1 MKIKLE
7 LLLIGIKTF
16 LRSGPDLY
24 SISLCVVTAI
34 LIITTG
40 NDDNLKDINNFEIGK
55 VADRDVI
62 AGFSF
67 SYIDEEATQIR
78 LDMTEKQIP
87 AVYKI
92 SNEKNTQIIDSWNNF
107 CNFADKLSD
116 SNFSVIRQ
124 SFETEYPLYFSAQTL
139 NVYFNA
145 SERASFRNYGST
157 VLDKLLENGIIAF
170 NSDDIKIYNPDFIE
184 LSGLSDSNSGHKA
197 VIPVNKITTLN
208 NIREAVIDIVKTVDT
223 PAVFRTIC
231 FDLFRPFLTET
242 AFFSPSETQKELIL
256 AKEQI
261 LPVIKNIDK
270 GVKIVKRGF
279 IITAAEMKELE
290 MINYSYPGKDPR
302 NAVGY
307 IFFIVFYYF
316 LLVILRGK
324 VILGKK
330 LTNNERYLMSSI
342 TFLYITGAFLLKNL
356 SLQLIIFPTA
366 LAFPTALLIMIL
378 AVFMGTRPAF
388 IMALALPIGAFFTG
402 AFDFYS
408 LLIAL
413 VSGIT
418 ASTVLHNVQSRM
430 GIIKT
435 GLVIAVVN
443 CLAVITSE
451 LLHKSDFYNY
461 PVFLFWAAL
470 NGIISSM
477 LTLGFLPPLEHA
489 LNAVTPF
496 RLMELSDLNAP
507 VLKKLFTAAPGTY
520 NHSLMVANLAEQA
533 CQDICANALLARVGA
548 YYHDIGKME
557 NPDYFI
563 ENQTDHNRH
572 DEIAPRLSATVIRSH
587 VKLGIEKAQSLG
599 LPKEVI
605 DIIREHHGNSVISW
619 FYNKAVEQGE
629 AVNSE
634 DFAYPGN
641 PPLSRESAV
650 VMLADITE
658 AAVRSLIKPTA
669 GKIEKFIQQLFE
681 SKVDHGQLSES
692 ALSFR
697 DLEKIKKSFVR
708 VLASYYHSRIEYPKQ
723 KEEAGE

>member
-1 MKIKLE
+1 MKIKLKF
-7 LLLIGIKTF
+7 LLIKIKTF
-16 LRSGPDLY
+16 LHSGPDLY
-24 SISLCVVTAI
+24 SISLCILTAI
-34 LIITTG
+34 IIITTD
-40 NDDNLKDINNFEIGK
+40 NNDNLKDINNFEIGK

-67 SYIDEEATQIR
+67 SYVDEEATRIR
-78 LDMTEKQIP
+78 LDMMEKQIP

-92 SNEKNTQIIDSWNNF
+92 SNEKNTQIIDSWNDF
-107 CNFADKLSD
+107 CDFADKLSN

-145 SERASFRNYGST
+145 AERASFRDYGNT
-157 VLDKLLENGIIAF
+157 VLEKLLEDGIIAF
-170 NSDDIKIYNPDFIE
+170 NNDDIKTYNPDVIE
-184 LSGLSDSNSGHKA
+184 LFGLPDSDLNQRTI
-197 VIPVNKITTLN
+197 IPVNKITTLN
-208 NIREAVIDIVKTVDT
+208 NISETVINTVKTVET

-231 FDLFRPFLTET
+231 FDLFRPFLTEN

-270 GVKIVKRGF
+270 GAKIAKRGF

-290 MINYSYPGKDPR
+290 MINYSYPGKDPG
-302 NAVGY
+302 NAAGN
-307 IFFIVFYYF
+307 ILFIVFYYI
-316 LLVILRGK
+316 LLVILRGR
-324 VILGKK
+324 VILGRN
-330 LTNNERYLMSSI
+330 LTNNERYLISSI
-342 TFLYITGAFLLKNL
+342 TFLYITGAFLLKNM
-356 SLQLIIFPTA
+356 SLQFIIFPLA
-366 LAFPTALLIMIL
+366 LAFPMALLIMIL
-378 AVFMGTRPAF
+378 AVFMGTRPAL
-388 IMALALPIGAFFTG
+388 IMALVLPIGAFFTG

-408 LLIAL
+408 FLIAL
-413 VSGIT
+413 ISGIT
-418 ASTVLHNVQSRM
+418 ASTVLHKVQSRM
-430 GIIKT
+430 GIIKA
-435 GLVIAVVN
+435 GLVIAILN
-443 CLAVITSE
+443 CFAVILSE
-451 LLHKSDFYNY
+451 LLQKSNFYY
-461 PVFLFWAAL
+461 FPVFIFWAAL
-470 NGIISSM
+470 NGIISSV
-477 LTLGFLPPLEHA
+477 LTLGFLPPLERA

-507 VLKKLFTAAPGTY
+507 ILRKLFTAAPGTY
-520 NHSLMVANLAEQA
+520 SHSLMVANLAEQA

-599 LPKEVI
+599 LPKEVV

-619 FYNKAVEQGE
+619 FYNKAVEQDE
-629 AVNSE
+629 TVSSE

-658 AAVRSLIKPTA
+658 AAVRSLSKPTA
-669 GKIEKFIQQLFE
+669 GKMEKFIQQLFE
-681 SKVDHGQLSES
+681 SKVDHGQLAES

-708 VLASYYHSRIEYPKQ
+708 VLAGYYHSRIEYPKQ